1 MRFYLV
7 FRDKKEEETMEL
19 NVKEVALP
27 QKIDWNYEE
36 LKAEI
41 TEKAKTYET
50 MVYTDDQI
58 KLAKSDKAKL
68 NHLKK
73 ALNDERIARE
83 REYMKPF
90 NEFKSQ
96 INEIISIIDKPVSII
111 DKQVKEYDQIKKR
124 EKAKKCLEIF
134 EELNCKYDWLDYSKI
149 NNPKWSNATFTLK
162 KVQEEIEGKL
172 TQIENDLNTLSS
184 LEAYSFEAIEEY
196 KTSLD
201 VGRAIAEGQRLVD
214 IQKRKEEMERQKAEQ
229 ERIQKENERKAQELA
244 QQLAKQEQKKKL
256 EEQQQADAEEDLP
269 EEHQVKTVK
278 AEEAESAAAWI
289 KFEAKLTTEQA
300 YKLKDFFKENKIE
313 FRAI

>member
-1 MRFYLV
+1 M
-7 FRDKKEEETMEL
+7 KL

-27 QKIDWNYEE
+27 KKIDWNYEE

-50 MVYTDDQI
+50 MIYTDDQI

-90 NEFKSQ
+90 NEFKTQ

-124 EKAKKCLEIF
+124 EKAKKCLELF
-134 EELNCKYDWLDYSKI
+134 EELNRDYDWLDYSKVS
-149 NNPKWSNATFTLK
+149 NPKWINTTFTLK

-172 TQIENDLNTLSS
+172 EQIENDLNTLSS

-196 KTSLD
+196 KRSLD
-201 VGRAIAEGQRLVD
+201 VGKAIAEGQRLVD
-214 IQKRKEEMERQKAEQ
+214 IQKRKAE
-229 ERIQKENERKAQELA
+229 
-244 QQLAKQEQKKKL
+244 QEQKKKL
-256 EEQQQADAEEDLP
+256 EEQSQKSEEGNLP
-269 EEHQVKTVK
+269 GQMEITDYPNAISEGYQVETVK
-278 AEEAESAAAWI
+278 GEEAEPAAAWI

-300 YKLKDFFKENKIE
+300 YKLKDFFEDNKIE

>member
-1 MRFYLV
+1 M
-7 FRDKKEEETMEL
+7 MEL

-27 QKIDWNYEE
+27 KKIDWNYEE

-111 DKQVKEYDQIKKR
+111 DKQVKEYDQIKKQ
-124 EKAKKCLEIF
+124 EKAKKCLELF
-134 EELNCKYDWLDYSKI
+134 EKLNCDYDWLDYSKI
-149 NNPKWSNATFTLK
+149 SNPKWTNATFTLN

-172 TQIENDLNTLSS
+172 AQIKNDLNTLSS
-184 LEAYSFEAIEEY
+184 LESFSFEAIEEY
-196 KTSLD
+196 KMSLD
-201 VGRAIAEGQRLVD
+201 VGKAIAEGQRLVN
-214 IQKRKEEMERQKAEQ
+214 IQKRKEEMERRKAEQ
-229 ERIQKENERKAQELA
+229 ERIQKENERRAQELA
-244 QQLAKQEQKKKL
+244 QQLAEQEEPKNEEFGSKVEEKGENEDVATTNGFNCQPDPESINAQWISFSARLTIDQAKELKK
-256 EEQQQADAEEDLP
+256 
-269 EEHQVKTVK
+269 
-278 AEEAESAAAWI
+278 
-289 KFEAKLTTEQA
+289 
-300 YKLKDFFKENKIE
+300 FFDDRNIE
-313 FRAI
+313 FKAI

>member
-1 MRFYLV
+1 
-7 FRDKKEEETMEL
+7 MEL

-27 QKIDWNYEE
+27 QKIEWNYEE

-41 TEKAKTYET
+41 AEKAKTYET

-124 EKAKKCLEIF
+124 EKAKRCLELF
-134 EELNCKYDWLDYSKI
+134 EELNRDYDWLDYSKVS
-149 NNPKWSNATFTLK
+149 NPKWINATFTLK
-162 KVQEEIEGKL
+162 KVQEEIEEKL
-172 TQIENDLNTLSS
+172 EQIENDLNTLSS

-196 KTSLD
+196 KRSLD
-201 VGRAIAEGQRLVD
+201 VGKAIAEGQRLVD
-214 IQKRKEEMERQKAEQ
+214 IQKRKEEMERRKAEQ

-244 QQLAKQEQKKKL
+244 QQLAKQEQQKKL
-256 EEQQQADAEEDLP
+256 EEQQQTDKEENLP
-269 EEHQVKTVK
+269 EQMKITDYPNAISEEHQAEAVKG
-278 AEEAESAAAWI
+278 EEAEPAAAWI
-289 KFEAKLTTEQA
+289 KFEARLTTEQA
-300 YKLKDFFKENKIE
+300 YKLKDFFEDNKIE

>member
-1 MRFYLV
+1 M
-7 FRDKKEEETMEL
+7 KL

-27 QKIDWNYEE
+27 KKIEWNYEE

-41 TEKAKTYET
+41 AEKAKTYET

-58 KLAKSDKAKL
+58 KLAKNDKAKL

-90 NEFKSQ
+90 NEFKTQ

-124 EKAKKCLEIF
+124 EKAKKCLELF
-134 EELNCKYDWLDYSKI
+134 EELNDYNWLDYSKVS
-149 NNPKWSNATFTLK
+149 NPKWINTTFALK

-172 TQIENDLNTLSS
+172 KQIENDLNTLSS

-196 KTSLD
+196 KRSLD
-201 VGRAIAEGQRLVD
+201 VGKAIAEGQRLVA
-214 IQKRKEEMERQKAEQ
+214 IQKKKEEMERQKAEQ

-244 QQLAKQEQKKKL
+244 QQLAEQEQERLKAEAAARAQ
-256 EEQQQADAEEDLP
+256 EEPKNEEIGSKIEENAENEV
-269 EEHQVKTVK
+269 VKTK
-278 AEEAESAAAWI
+278 NEINSQPDHEPINAQWI
-289 KFEAKLTTEQA
+289 SFSAKLTIEQA
-300 YKLKDFFKENKIE
+300 KELKQFFDNRNIE
-313 FRAI
+313 FKAI

>member
-1 MRFYLV
+1 
-7 FRDKKEEETMEL
+7 MEL
-19 NVKEVALP
+19 NIKEVALP

-96 INEIISIIDKPVSII
+96 VNEIISIIDKPVSVI

-124 EKAKKCLEIF
+124 EKAKKCLEMF
-134 EELNCKYDWLDYSKI
+134 EELNCKYDWLDYSKVS
-149 NNPKWSNATFTLK
+149 NPKWTNATFSMK

-172 TQIENDLNTLSS
+172 SKIENDLKTLSS

-214 IQKRKEEMERQKAEQ
+214 IQKRKEEMDRQKAEQ
-229 ERIQKENERKAQELA
+229 ERIKKENERKAQELA

-256 EEQQQADAEEDLP
+256 EEQQQTDAEENLP
-269 EEHQVKTVK
+269 GQMEITDYPNAIPQGYQKAVKET
-278 AEEAESAAAWI
+278 SANANTTAAWI
-289 KFEAKLTTEQA
+289 RFEAKLTTEQA
-300 YKLKDFFKENKIE
+300 YKLKDFFEGNKIE

>member
-1 MRFYLV
+1 
-7 FRDKKEEETMEL
+7 MEL

-124 EKAKKCLEIF
+124 EKAKKCLELF
-134 EELNCKYDWLDYSKI
+134 EELNCNYDWLDYSKVS
-149 NNPKWSNATFTLK
+149 NPKWTNTTFTLK

-172 TQIENDLNTLSS
+172 EQIENDLNTLSS
-184 LEAYSFEAIEEY
+184 LEAFSFEAIEEY
-196 KTSLD
+196 KRSLD
-201 VGRAIAEGQRLVD
+201 VGKAIAEGQRLVA

-244 QQLAKQEQKKKL
+244 QQLAKQEQQRIL
-256 EEQQQADAEEDLP
+256 EEQSQKSEEGNLP
-269 EEHQVKTVK
+269 GQMEITDYPNAIPEGYQVETVK
-278 AEEAESAAAWI
+278 GEEAEPAAAWI
-289 KFEAKLTTEQA
+289 KFEARLTTEQA
-300 YKLKDFFKENKIE
+300 YKLKDFFEGNKIE

>member
-1 MRFYLV
+1 M
-7 FRDKKEEETMEL
+7 MEL

-27 QKIDWNYEE
+27 KKIEWNYEE

-41 TEKAKTYET
+41 AEKAKTYET

-68 NHLKK
+68 NNLKK

-124 EKAKKCLEIF
+124 EKAKKCLELF
-134 EELNCKYDWLDYSKI
+134 EELNCNYDWLDYSKVS
-149 NNPKWSNATFTLK
+149 NPKWTNTTFTLK

-172 TQIENDLNTLSS
+172 EQIENDLNTLSS
-184 LEAYSFEAIEEY
+184 LETFSFEAIEEY
-196 KTSLD
+196 KRTLD
-201 VGRAIAEGQRLVD
+201 VGKAIAEGQRLVA
-214 IQKRKEEMERQKAEQ
+214 IQKRKEEMERRKAEQ
-229 ERIQKENERKAQELA
+229 ERIQKENEQKAQELA
-244 QQLAKQEQKKKL
+244 QQLAKQEQQRML
-256 EEQQQADAEEDLP
+256 EEQSQKSEESNLP
-269 EEHQVKTVK
+269 EQMEITDYPNAIPEEYQCETVK
-278 AEEAESAAAWI
+278 GEETEPTAAWI
-289 KFEAKLTTEQA
+289 RFEAKLTTEQA
-300 YKLKDFFKENKIE
+300 YKLKDFFEGNKIE

>member
-1 MRFYLV
+1 M
-7 FRDKKEEETMEL
+7 MEL

-27 QKIDWNYEE
+27 KKIEWNYEE

-41 TEKAKTYET
+41 AEKAKTYET

-124 EKAKKCLEIF
+124 EKAKKCLELF
-134 EELNCKYDWLDYSKI
+134 EELNRDYDWLDYSKI
-149 NNPKWSNATFTLK
+149 SNPKWINATFTLK

-172 TQIENDLNTLSS
+172 AQIKNDLNTLSS
-184 LEAYSFEAIEEY
+184 LEAFSFEAIEEY
-196 KTSLD
+196 KRSLD
-201 VGRAIAEGQRLVD
+201 VGKAIAEGQRLVD
-214 IQKRKEEMERQKAEQ
+214 IQKRKEEMERRKAEQ

-244 QQLAKQEQKKKL
+244 QQLAKQEQQKKL
-256 EEQQQADAEEDLP
+256 EEQQQTDVEENLP
-269 EEHQVKTVK
+269 EQMEITDYSNAIPEEYQGETAKG
-278 AEEAESAAAWI
+278 EEAEPAAVWI
-289 KFEAKLTTEQA
+289 RFEAKLTTEQA
-300 YKLKDFFKENKIE
+300 YKLKDFFEENKIE

>member
-1 MRFYLV
+1 M
-7 FRDKKEEETMEL
+7 MEL

-27 QKIDWNYEE
+27 KKIDWNYEE

-124 EKAKKCLEIF
+124 EKAKKCLELF
-134 EELNCKYDWLDYSKI
+134 EELNCNYDWLDYSKVS
-149 NNPKWSNATFTLK
+149 NPKWTNTTFTLK

-172 TQIENDLNTLSS
+172 EQIENDLNTLSS

-214 IQKRKEEMERQKAEQ
+214 IQKRKEEMECQKAEQ

-244 QQLAKQEQKKKL
+244 QQLAEQEQKKKL
-256 EEQQQADAEEDLP
+256 EEQQQADVKEGNLP
-269 EEHQVKTVK
+269 GQTEIT
-278 AEEAESAAAWI
+278 EAKPAVAWV

-300 YKLKDFFKENKIE
+300 YKLKDFFEGNKIE

>member
-1 MRFYLV
+1 M
-7 FRDKKEEETMEL
+7 MEL

-27 QKIDWNYEE
+27 KKIEWNYEE

-41 TEKAKTYET
+41 AEKAKTYET

-58 KLAKSDKAKL
+58 KIAKSDKAKL

-124 EKAKKCLEIF
+124 EKAKKCLELF
-134 EELNCKYDWLDYSKI
+134 EELNCNYDWLDYSKVS
-149 NNPKWSNATFTLK
+149 NPKWTNTTFTLK

-172 TQIENDLNTLSS
+172 EQIENDLNTLSS
-184 LEAYSFEAIEEY
+184 LEAFSFEAIEEY
-196 KTSLD
+196 KRSLD
-201 VGRAIAEGQRLVD
+201 VGKAIAEGQRLVA
-214 IQKRKEEMERQKAEQ
+214 IQKRKEEMERRKAEQ

-244 QQLAKQEQKKKL
+244 QQLAKQEQQRIL
-256 EEQQQADAEEDLP
+256 EEQSQKSEEGNLP
-269 EEHQVKTVK
+269 GQMEITDYPNAIPEGYQVETVK
-278 AEEAESAAAWI
+278 GEEAEPAAAWI
-289 KFEAKLTTEQA
+289 RFEAKLTTEQA
-300 YKLKDFFKENKIE
+300 YKLKDFFEGNKIE

>member
-1 MRFYLV
+1 
-7 FRDKKEEETMEL
+7 MEL

-27 QKIDWNYEE
+27 KKIEWNYEE

-41 TEKAKTYET
+41 AERTKTYET

-58 KLAKSDKAKL
+58 KLAKSDKTKL

-90 NEFKSQ
+90 NEFKAQ

-111 DKQVKEYDQIKKR
+111 DKQVKEYDQIKKQ
-124 EKAKKCLEIF
+124 EKAKKCLELF
-134 EELNCKYDWLDYSKI
+134 EELNRYDWLDYSKVS
-149 NNPKWSNATFTLK
+149 NSKWTNTTFTLK

-172 TQIENDLNTLSS
+172 EQIENDLKTLSS
-184 LEAYSFEAIEEY
+184 LEAFSFEAIEEY
-196 KTSLD
+196 KRSLD
-201 VGRAIAEGQRLVD
+201 VGKAIAEGQRLVA
-214 IQKRKEEMERQKAEQ
+214 IQKRKEEMERRKAEQ

-256 EEQQQADAEEDLP
+256 EEQSQKTEEDNLSGKS
-269 EEHQVKTVK
+269 EEHQV
-278 AEEAESAAAWI
+278 AAWV

-300 YKLKDFFKENKIE
+300 YKLKDFFEDNKIK
-313 FRAI
+313 FRSI

>member
-1 MRFYLV
+1 M
-7 FRDKKEEETMEL
+7 MEL

-124 EKAKKCLEIF
+124 EKAKKCLELF
-134 EELNCKYDWLDYSKI
+134 EELNCNYDWLDYSKVS
-149 NNPKWSNATFTLK
+149 NPKWTNATFSMK

-172 TQIENDLNTLSS
+172 SKIENDLKTLSS

-229 ERIQKENERKAQELA
+229 ERIKKENERKAQELA

-256 EEQQQADAEEDLP
+256 EEQQQTDAEENLP
-269 EEHQVKTVK
+269 GQMEITDYPNAIPQGYQKAVKET
-278 AEEAESAAAWI
+278 SANANTTAAWI
-289 KFEAKLTTEQA
+289 RFEAKLTTEQA
-300 YKLKDFFKENKIE
+300 YKLKDFFEGNKIE

>member
-1 MRFYLV
+1 M
-7 FRDKKEEETMEL
+7 MEL
-19 NVKEVALP
+19 NIKEVALP

-41 TEKAKTYET
+41 AEKAKTYET

-124 EKAKKCLEIF
+124 EKAKKCLELF
-134 EELNCKYDWLDYSKI
+134 EELNCNYDWLDYSKVS
-149 NNPKWSNATFTLK
+149 NPKWTNTTFTLK

-172 TQIENDLNTLSS
+172 EQIENDLNTLSS
-184 LEAYSFEAIEEY
+184 LEAFSFEAIEEY
-196 KTSLD
+196 KRSLD
-201 VGRAIAEGQRLVD
+201 VGKAIAEGQRLVA
-214 IQKRKEEMERQKAEQ
+214 IQKRKEEMERRKAEQ

-244 QQLAKQEQKKKL
+244 QQLAKQEQQKKL
-256 EEQQQADAEEDLP
+256 EEQQQTDAEEGNLP
-269 EEHQVKTVK
+269 GQMEITDYPNAIPEGYQVETVK
-278 AEEAESAAAWI
+278 GEEAEPAAAWI
-289 KFEAKLTTEQA
+289 RFEAKLTTEQA
-300 YKLKDFFKENKIE
+300 YKLKDFFEENKIE

>member
-1 MRFYLV
+1 M
-7 FRDKKEEETMEL
+7 MEL

-27 QKIDWNYEE
+27 KKIDWNYEE

-111 DKQVKEYDQIKKR
+111 DKQVKEYDQIKKQ
-124 EKAKKCLEIF
+124 EKTKKCLELF
-134 EELNCKYDWLDYSKI
+134 EELNCNYDWLDYSKVS
-149 NNPKWSNATFTLK
+149 NPKWINATFSLK

-172 TQIENDLNTLSS
+172 EQIENDLNTLSS
-184 LEAYSFEAIEEY
+184 LEAFSFEAIEEY
-196 KTSLD
+196 KSSLD
-201 VGRAIAEGQRLVD
+201 VGKAIAEGQRLVA

-229 ERIQKENERKAQELA
+229 ERIKKENERKAQELA
-244 QQLAKQEQKKKL
+244 QQLAKQEQQRTL
-256 EEQQQADAEEDLP
+256 EEQSQKSEEGNLP
-269 EEHQVKTVK
+269 GQMEITDYPNAISEGYQVEAVK
-278 AEEAESAAAWI
+278 GEEAEPATAWI
-289 KFEAKLTTEQA
+289 KFEARLTTEQA
-300 YKLKDFFKENKIE
+300 YKLKDFFEENKIE
-313 FRAI
+313 FRPI

>member
-1 MRFYLV
+1 M
-7 FRDKKEEETMEL
+7 MEL

-27 QKIDWNYEE
+27 KKIDWNYEE

-124 EKAKKCLEIF
+124 EKAKKCLELF
-134 EELNCKYDWLDYSKI
+134 EELNCNYDWLDYSKVS
-149 NNPKWSNATFTLK
+149 NPKWTNTTFTLK

-172 TQIENDLNTLSS
+172 EQIENDLNTLSS
-184 LEAYSFEAIEEY
+184 LEAFSFEAIEEY
-196 KTSLD
+196 KRSLD
-201 VGRAIAEGQRLVD
+201 VGKAIAEGQRLVA

-229 ERIQKENERKAQELA
+229 ERIKKENERKAQELA
-244 QQLAKQEQKKKL
+244 QQLAKQEQQRIL
-256 EEQQQADAEEDLP
+256 EEQSQKSEEGNLP
-269 EEHQVKTVK
+269 GQMEITDYPNAIPEGYQVETVK
-278 AEEAESAAAWI
+278 GEEAEPAAAWI

-300 YKLKDFFKENKIE
+300 YKLKDFFEGNKIE